1 MVYGEA
7 EITRFQK
14 KYAASRKP
22 LGRFLAIAR
31 AADWPHFPA
40 VKKSFPA
47 TDYLP
52 ETGKLVFDIGGNK
65 YRLIA
70 LVNFERRT
78 LLVDSVLTHEEY
90 DRKV

>member
-31 AADWPHFPA
+31 AADWPHSPA